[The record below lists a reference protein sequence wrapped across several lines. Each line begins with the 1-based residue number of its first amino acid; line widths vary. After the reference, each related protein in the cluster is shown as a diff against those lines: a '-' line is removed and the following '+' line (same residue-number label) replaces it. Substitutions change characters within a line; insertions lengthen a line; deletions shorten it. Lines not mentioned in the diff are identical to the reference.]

1 VGGQGANMSK
11 SKMQDTS
18 GHPEVRNDAV
28 ASPEIAWVRP
38 HVEVIDIRETQGGG
52 LGNNDGAA
60 SHS

>member
-1 VGGQGANMSK
+1 MSK